1 MNDILTEKQYQAE
14 LLGIL
19 RDQNGYT
26 IRKATDFDRRF
37 AIDREML
44 FGFLNDTQPQT
55 MEKLRK
61 IHKDRLEDTLI
72 SFINAECTKKRGSL
86 VEVLKHGIE
95 LSGLK
100 IELMYTKPATTF
112 FYDGLFTEASDKK
125 FICLKIVILAFAQ
138 LKKLVRIGE
147 NAFEPV
153 FCLCASI
160 MVHDLVKIVW
170 IGVMLELFRQCRR
183 VLPAD
188 NCRQS
193 GDTGIQ
199 KLDTAELPDV
209 RLYHHGIHP
218 SDAPIDIHE
227 FFQFFTKIFY
237 AFMIKVDIV
246 KRFVI
251 IAAFPEIAK
260 RFVTKWLFFKACSI
274 ERILKVK
281 IKHEVFNHL
290 IIGVV
295 EKFFNDKCSN
305 DDIYW
310 SVGS

>member
-1 MNDILTEKQYQAE
+1 MGIHSAVF
-14 LLGIL
+14 LL
-19 RDQNGYT
+19 
-26 IRKATDFDRRF
+26 
-37 AIDREML
+37 
-44 FGFLNDTQPQT
+44 
-55 MEKLRK
+55 
-61 IHKDRLEDTLI
+61 
-72 SFINAECTKKRGSL
+72 
-86 VEVLKHGIE
+86 
-95 LSGLK
+95 
-100 IELMYTKPATTF
+100 TKPATTF
-112 FYDGLFTEASDKK
+112 FYDGLFTEAADKK
-125 FICLKIVILAFAQ
+125 FICLKIVIPALAQ
-138 LKKLVRIGE
+138 LKKFVCIGE
-147 NAFEPV
+147 NDFESV

-160 MVHDLVKIVW
+160 MVHDPVKIVW
-170 IGVMLELFRQCRR
+170 IGVMPEFFRQCRF

-193 GDTGIQ
+193 GDTGVQ
-199 KLDTAELPDV
+199 KFNTAELPDV
-209 RLYHHGIHP
+209 RLNHHGIHP
-218 SDAPIDIHE
+218 SDATIDIHK
-227 FFQFFTKIFY
+227 FFQFSAKLFY
-237 AFMIKVDIV
+237 AFMIKVYIM

-260 RFVTKWLFFKACSI
+260 CFVTKGLFFKACSI